1 MCGCMGL
8 PGNKWTN
15 KMNQMEWDRIGCS
28 KESEK
33 FMQKFE
39 SAKQICWNEC
49 LCKWL
54 LHEWEC
60 LCLGRVCV
68 CVRVRLRVS
77 ESRFYA
83 LRNFV
88 SMIFRCEKFEHRLPF
103 HIDLSYERVCARSFV
118 RVCVCCQVVLLPFS
132 HPRGKWSRMKLMCVL
147 YHRHEN
153 VFNTKIPEST
163 FVTRTYSRNLPLGAW
178 YSSVGIVCGF
188 CFHVETIMITSS
200 GFLSIVILLTV
211 EKRSATESNITNNS
225 NNQKITRNTC
235 ITLEHMLRVRHKLL
249 RFSVQFRTLGSE
261 KIIFALSGFCSAHT
275 NFVSS

>member
-1 MCGCMGL
+1 MCVCMGL

-15 KMNQMEWDRIGCS
+15 KMNQMEWERIGCS

-60 LCLGRVCV
+60 LCLGRNVCM

-103 HIDLSYERVCARSFV
+103 HIDLSYERVGLCVCSFV
-118 RVCVCCQVVLLPFS
+118 RVCVCVV
-132 HPRGKWSRMKLMCVL
+132 KLFYCHFLIPAENDREWNWCRVL

-163 FVTRTYSRNLPLGAW
+163 FVTRTYSKNLPLGAW

-188 CFHVETIMITSS
+188 CFHVETIMILPALDSYQSS
-200 GFLSIVILLTV
+200 FY
-211 EKRSATESNITNNS
+211 
-225 NNQKITRNTC
+225 
-235 ITLEHMLRVRHKLL
+235 
-249 RFSVQFRTLGSE
+249 
-261 KIIFALSGFCSAHT
+261 
-275 NFVSS
+275 